1 MLKITTIVP
10 DGTLK
15 QVQGDAN
22 PRSLYNNRMSDFD
35 TQSYQPKLRLPIE
48 PLLVLSVLHQA
59 GFIAHIVG
67 GAVRDLLLESIISND
82 SGMSRPLVNPSST
95 NQPSPKLSVIN
106 QTDTTQPTL
115 SLPNHFIDFD
125 IATNA
130 RPEQILEL
138 LKESYYENQ
147 FGTVSLTYEHLYQQ
161 LKIDQSYQDA
171 KQLLLKQKKL
181 DKPSKFIDLQKAAKI
196 HDSLPVPTQ
205 SLTTSTQHRFPPLE
219 ITTYRT
225 EEKYETGARRPSS
238 LNWGETLEDDL
249 SRRDFTINALALQ
262 VSPTIHDQLKTVIE
276 HKQATLN
283 GVELSP
289 ADYHVIDLHQ
299 GWQDLTAKVVRTV
312 GDPNLRFAEDALRML
327 RAIRLSVQLRF
338 SIDQATL
345 DAINQH
351 HHLLSHVSPE
361 RIRVELNKM
370 LVSSEPKRAI
380 ELLDQTDLL
389 GEFLPELLTMRGVEQ
404 SGHHT
409 TDVWT
414 HSLDAVQACPS
425 PDPVVRLATL
435 LHDISKPQTFRRQN
449 GSITFYNHEIIGARV
464 ARDIGH
470 RLKYSTRDCNRLFT
484 LVRYHMFHYQPH
496 DTDAAVR
503 RFMRKVGLN
512 NIDDILDLREADR
525 LGSGARQTSWR
536 LEEFK
541 QRMIEQLNQPF
552 DLNDLAIDGEDIMR
566 ELNLPPGPQIGQ
578 ILRELQDKV
587 LAGEVE
593 NDKESLVSKLADFF
607 SHPLPHQQ

>member
-1 MLKITTIVP
+1 
-10 DGTLK
+10 
-15 QVQGDAN
+15 
-22 PRSLYNNRMSDFD
+22 
-35 TQSYQPKLRLPIE
+35 
-48 PLLVLSVLHQA
+48 
-59 GFIAHIVG
+59 
-67 GAVRDLLLESIISND
+67 
-82 SGMSRPLVNPSST
+82 
-95 NQPSPKLSVIN
+95 
-106 QTDTTQPTL
+106 
-115 SLPNHFIDFD
+115 
-125 IATNA
+125 
-130 RPEQILEL
+130 
-138 LKESYYENQ
+138 
-147 FGTVSLTYEHLYQQ
+147 LTYEHLYEQ
-161 LKIDQSYQDA
+161 LQIDQSYQDA
-171 KQLLLKQKKL
+171 KLLLLEQKQLNKPPKL
-181 DKPSKFIDLQKAAKI
+181 IDLQKAAKI
-196 HDSLPVPTQ
+196 HDSLSVPT
-205 SLTTSTQHRFPPLE
+205 STPTASTQRRFPPLE

-262 VSPTIHDQLKTVIE
+262 ISPAIYDQVKTLIE
-276 HKQATLN
+276 QNQVTLN
-283 GVELSP
+283 GIDLSP
-289 ADYHVIDLHQ
+289 ADYQIIDLHQ

-312 GDPNLRFAEDALRML
+312 GDPSLRFAEDALRML
-327 RAIRLSVQLRF
+327 RAIRLSVQLGF
-338 SIDQATL
+338 TIDQATL
-345 DAINQH
+345 DAIYQH

-370 LVSSEPKRAI
+370 LVSPEPKRAI
-380 ELLDQTDLL
+380 ELLEQTGLL
-389 GEFLPELLTMRGVEQ
+389 GEFLPELLTMKGVEQ

-414 HSLDAVQACPS
+414 HSLDALQACPS

-435 LHDISKPQTFRRQN
+435 LHDISKPQTFSRQKD
-449 GSITFYNHEIIGARV
+449 SITFYNHEIIGARV
-464 ARDIGH
+464 ARDIGR

-503 RFMRKVGLN
+503 RFMRKVGLE
-512 NIDDILDLREADR
+512 NIDDILDLREGDR

-566 ELNLPPGPQIGQ
+566 ELNLPPGPEIGR

-593 NDKESLVSKLADFF
+593 NENQILIQLAREL
-607 SHPLPHQQ
+607 STTI